1 MELVVDLHLHSHYS
15 RATSRQMNCEDL
27 YKWGKIKGINII
39 GTGDFTHPAY
49 FAELREKLEPAE
61 PGLFILKTEYASK
74 IDETLPSSI
83 KANLIRF
90 VLTVEISNIY
100 SKGGRVRKLH
110 NVVIVPDFETAAEI
124 NNQLSKI
131 GNLKADGRP
140 ILGMDSKRLL
150 EMTIN
155 SHPDSLFIPAHIW
168 TPWFSM
174 FGSKSG
180 FDTIEEAFEELADKI
195 VAIETGLSSDPYMNW
210 RIRELQERTIV
221 SNSDAHSPQKLGR
234 EATVINSKLEYKD
247 ILGAIKTNDHRLVG
261 TIEFYPEE
269 GKYHND
275 GHRICNVSLTPKES
289 NKLGG
294 MCPVCGKPLIIGV
307 QNRVDAISDFPASY
321 KYKTNKKIEY
331 IIPLCEMLAE
341 IKNVKSS
348 GSAAV
353 MKDYEKLYSKFG
365 DEFSILRKVDISEIS
380 AGGFGVVADAIDRM
394 RSGKVSVKAGY
405 DGVFGVIKV
414 FADSGERS
422 KAMGG
427 QTALL

>member
-1 MELVVDLHLHSHYS
+1 MELIVDLHIHSHYS

-61 PGLFILKTEYASK
+61 AGLFTLKTEYASK
-74 IDETLPSSI
+74 IDVTLPESI
-83 KANLIRF
+83 KHNLIRF
-90 VLTVEISNIY
+90 VLSVEISNIY
-100 SKGGRVRKLH
+100 SKRGKVRKVH
-110 NVVIVPDFETAAEI
+110 NVIIVPDFETAAEI

-140 ILGMDSKRLL
+140 ILGMDSMRLL

-180 FDTIEEAFEELADKI
+180 FDTIEEAFEELAEKI

-247 ILGAIKTNDHRLVG
+247 ILGAIKTNDQRLVG

-275 GHRICNVSLTPKES
+275 GHRICNISFTPEESLQHA
-289 NKLGG
+289 GI
-294 MCPVCGKPLIIGV
+294 CPVCKKPLVIGV
-307 QNRVDAISDFPASY
+307 QNRVNTISNFPVDY
-321 KYKTNKKIEY
+321 RYKTSKKVEY
-331 IIPLCEMLAE
+331 IIPLCEMIAE
-341 IKNVKSS
+341 IKKVKSS
-348 GSAAV
+348 NTGGV
-353 MKDYEKLYSKFG
+353 VKEYERLYSKFG
-365 DEFSILRKVDISEIS
+365 DEFSMLRKIDISEFKNS
-380 AGGFGVVADAIDRM
+380 GFEIIGEGIHRM
-394 RSGKVSVKAGY
+394 RKGEVSVKAGY

-414 FADSGERS
+414 FR
-422 KAMGG
+422 
-427 QTALL
+427 